1 MTKTPTST
9 DRQMTIDEYIE
20 RHIDAEPPHLRA
32 LYRRTHLER
41 LYPRMCTDHTQGRI
55 LAMLTAMIRPKRIVE
70 LGTFTGYSTLCMAEA
85 MPAACHI
92 DTIEV
97 DPEYADDIRDTFA
110 EAGHSDD
117 ITLHIGDALEVLP
130 QLLATNTYDMAFVD
144 ANKRHYIEYFDLLIS
159 AMPSGAYILADN
171 TLWGDKVLDKD
182 AHDPQTDGIR
192 AFNDAIA
199 ANTAVNKIILPIR
212 DGLTVI
218 RKK

>member
-1 MTKTPTST
+1 
-9 DRQMTIDEYIE
+9 MTIDEYIE

-55 LAMLTAMIRPKRIVE
+55 LAMLTAMIRPTRIVE

-92 DTIEV
+92 DTVEV

-144 ANKRHYIEYFDLLIS
+144 ANKRHYTEYFDLLIS
-159 AMPSGAYILADN
+159 AMPSGPISSPTIPYGATRCSTKTRMTLRPTAYVPSTML
-171 TLWGDKVLDKD
+171 LQ
-182 AHDPQTDGIR
+182 QTR
-192 AFNDAIA
+192 
-199 ANTAVNKIILPIR
+199 L
-212 DGLTVI
+212 
-218 RKK
+218 